1 MNETNGTPS
10 NNSLPWWS
18 LNIYKTRRQRRLS
31 RKGLAKIAGM
41 GEGTIKKLENGD
53 GLIAS
58 YLRICEAL
66 GVHPAEMARRPA

>member
-1 MNETNGTPS
+1 MNETNEAPS
-10 NNSLPWWS
+10 NKSLPWWS

-53 GLIAS
+53 GYISS
-58 YLRICEAL
+58 YLKLCEIL
-66 GVHPAEMARRPA
+66 GVHPADMARQSS